1 LAKAGQRTL
10 AAEGVN
16 FPSDGG
22 ANNHG
27 GEHRDGD
34 GHRMFDIREC
44 GTVAAE
50 FGATVTAAIAVKC
63 MPQIASV
70 SSPPPA
76 A

>member
-1 LAKAGQRTL
+1 
-10 AAEGVN
+10 
-16 FPSDGG
+16 
-22 ANNHG
+22 
-27 GEHRDGD
+27 
-34 GHRMFDIREC
+34 MFDIREC